1 MLSKPD
7 WLKMKMP
14 DLHAMEA
21 LQRQFTGLQVNTVC
35 FEACCPNSGEC
46 FSRGVATILILGNTC
61 TRNCG
66 FCAVK
71 YGFPGAVDKTE
82 PERVA
87 KALSALPL
95 RHLVITS
102 VTRDDLPDGG
112 AAHYAAVV
120 KRLRR
125 DLPGVSLEL
134 LIPDFQGE
142 RRSLQIALRE
152 RPEVLAH
159 NLETVPRLYNIR
171 PGADYL
177 RSLKLL
183 ESAKQIVP
191 FTLTKS
197 GLMVGLGEKE
207 KEVLLVMKNLREA
220 GCDMLTIGQ
229 YLCPG
234 SRQIPVERYITPEQF
249 SCYQGQAELMGFKF
263 AAAGSYV
270 RSSYKA
276 GEAFELARLKP

>member
-1 MLSKPD
+1 MLGKPD

-14 DLHAMEA
+14 DLQAMEA
-21 LQRQFTGLQVNTVC
+21 LQRQLTGFRVNTVC

-61 TRNCG
+61 TRSCK

-71 YGFPGAVDKTE
+71 NGSPGTVDEAE

-87 KALSALPL
+87 KAMSALPL

-102 VTRDDLPDGG
+102 VTRDDLADGG

-120 KRLRR
+120 QRLRR
-125 DLPGVSLEL
+125 DLPGVTLEL

-152 RPEVLAH
+152 KPEVLAH

-171 PGADYL
+171 PGADYA

-183 ESAKQIVP
+183 ESAKRITP
-191 FTLTKS
+191 DILTKS

-207 KEVLLVMKNLREA
+207 EEVLAVMKNLRDV

-229 YLCPG
+229 YLRPG
-234 SRQIPVERYITPEQF
+234 SRQIPVYRYITPAQF
-249 SCYQGQAELMGFKF
+249 SCYQGQADLMGFKF
-263 AAAGSYV
+263 AAAGAYV

-276 GEAFELARLKP
+276 GEALEWARLKL